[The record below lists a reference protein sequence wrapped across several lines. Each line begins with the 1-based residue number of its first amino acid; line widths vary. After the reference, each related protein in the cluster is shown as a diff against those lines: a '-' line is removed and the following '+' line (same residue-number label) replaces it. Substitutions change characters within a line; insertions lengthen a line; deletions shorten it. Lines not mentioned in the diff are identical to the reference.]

1 MAGIFQREMEKCLS
15 HIPSIVLGMDDILI
29 SRKNDNKQYFR
40 HCVKCGFMAS
50 EVTYS
55 GFRID
60 KKGVNPV
67 SEKVAGLLNAETPK
81 NTIELKSFLGM

>member
-15 HIPSIVLGMDDILI
+15 HIPSIVLEMDDILI

-40 HCVKCGFMAS
+40 YCVECGFMAS

-60 KKGVNPV
+60 KKGV
-67 SEKVAGLLNAETPK
+67 SEKVAGLLNTETPK